1 MARYFA
7 TVESATAIS
16 GSVAPSGAVA
26 NSLFANLPGSTTMPL
41 KIRRLTLGVR
51 AGVGAPTSQQ
61 MTVALVRTTA
71 RGTASTTN
79 AAKPIDGSNTST
91 AFGPGID
98 TVWTAVPT
106 GVWTPPY
113 FDEYSFNTQGTL
125 DLPYE
130 LLEELTVAPA
140 ASNANGLAFFNV
152 GNALPTAHLYTLRV
166 EWEE

>member
-1 MARYFA
+1 MARYFS
-7 TVESATAIS
+7 TVESATAIV
-16 GSVAPSGAVA
+16 GSSAPSGSNA
-26 NSLFANLPGSTTMPL
+26 NSLFANLVGSTTMPL
-41 KIRRLTLGVR
+41 KVRRITLGVR

-61 MTVALVRTTA
+61 MTVAVIRTTA

-79 AAKPIDGSNTST
+79 AAKALDGSNTST
-91 AFGPGID
+91 AFCPGLD
-98 TVWTAVPT
+98 VAWTAVPT
-106 GVWTPPY
+106 ATWTAPY
-113 FDEYSFNTQGTL
+113 YYEFTVNTQATP

-152 GNALPTAHLYTLRV
+152 GNALPTSHLYTLAV